1 MDRTVVLTQG
11 SIPRQLIWLALPL
24 ICGNILQQLYNT
36 VDAFII
42 GRFLGGAAFG
52 AVGVAGTVMNLF
64 IFILSGCCTGIAVLF
79 AQFYGSRDL
88 ASFRREGFLSLV
100 FGLLLTAVLASLLA
114 CNQTLTIILTHQLC
128 APSQRNKEQFA
139 INLENSAVVV
149 APLIPWSI
157 AGATPLSTV
166 GAPMT
171 GMAFA
176 CFLYILPLCELVRR
190 TAQQRA
196 AKKTAAQK

>member
-1 MDRTVVLTQG
+1 M
-11 SIPRQLIWLALPL
+11 PAA
-24 ICGNILQQLYNT
+24 NI
-36 VDAFII
+36 
-42 GRFLGGAAFG
+42 
-52 AVGVAGTVMNLF
+52 
-64 IFILSGCCTGIAVLF
+64 
-79 AQFYGSRDL
+79 
-88 ASFRREGFLSLV
+88 
-100 FGLLLTAVLASLLA
+100 LASLLA

-128 APSQRNKEQFA
+128 ASSQKDKEEFA

-196 AKKTAAQK
+196 AKKAAAEYGVDFFYRDFRPGYREGQNMAREDGLYRQKYCGCILSLDESKFRDKIYKDFEGSLGETRSVL